1 MKATWMGTAAAVAMM
16 AAPAM
21 AQENLIGLDYFETTS
36 TRLLAPNQAQAQHA
50 LSMLDTPFGAPANQ
64 VTLNY
69 GLAETLMVG
78 GGLQTG
84 GENAFNLA
92 VPSYHVGMIYA
103 PDYARNGWTPALQLQ
118 YQGGFNQTL
127 MARGVF
133 SFDAPVVAIGN
144 GVTDRFNLSTN
155 VLAETPFRDGDGGEL
170 VFKYNVG
177 LSYPVWGAA
186 APDAPEGL
194 GPRALQRRP
203 ESMLRAALE
212 LKGDLGGAGSHYA
225 IPGVFLS
232 PSETTKLGLGVGL
245 RLAGNDKP
253 LYWQTQVQLSF

>member
-1 MKATWMGTAAAVAMM
+1 MWMGAAAVAWM

-36 TRLLAPNQAQAQHA
+36 TRLLAPNQAQAQYA
-50 LSMLDTPFGAPANQ
+50 LSMLDTPLGAPANQ

-69 GLAETLMVG
+69 GLTETLMVG

-84 GENAFNLA
+84 GENAFDLA
-92 VPSYHVGMIYA
+92 VPSYQVGMIYA
-103 PDYARNGWTPALQLQ
+103 PNYARNGWSPALQLQ

-155 VLAETPFRDGDGGEL
+155 VLAEAPFRDGGEL

-177 LSYPVWGAA
+177 LSYPIWGKS
-186 APDAPEGL
+186 APEAADGL
-194 GPRALQRRP
+194 SLQALRRRP
-203 ESMLRAALE
+203 EAKLRAALE
-212 LKGDLGGAGSHYA
+212 FKGDLAETGSHYA
-225 IPGVFLS
+225 IPGIFMS
-232 PSETTKLGLGVGL
+232 PSESVKWGLGMGL
-245 RLAGNDKP
+245 RLAGTDKP
-253 LYWQTQVQLSF
+253 LYLQTQVQLSF

>member
-1 MKATWMGTAAAVAMM
+1 MRATWMGTAVAVAMM

-36 TRLLAPNQAQAQHA
+36 TRLLAPNQAQAQYA
-50 LSMLDTPFGAPANQ
+50 LSMLDTPLGAPANQ

-69 GLAETLMVG
+69 GLTETLMVG

-92 VPSYHVGMIYA
+92 VPSYQVGMIYA
-103 PDYARNGWTPALQLQ
+103 PNYSRNGWTPALQLQ

-133 SFDAPVVAIGN
+133 SFDAPVTAFN
-144 GVTDRFNLSTN
+144 GVVDRFNLSTN
-155 VLAETPFRDGDGGEL
+155 VLAEAPFQDGGEL

-177 LSYPVWGAA
+177 LSYPLWGMS
-186 APDAPEGL
+186 APEAADGL
-194 GPRALQRRP
+194 QHGR
-203 ESMLRAALE
+203 ESKLRAALE
-212 LKGDLGGAGSHYA
+212 FKGDLAETGSHYA
-225 IPGVFLS
+225 IPGIFMS
-232 PSETTKLGLGVGL
+232 PSESVKWGLGMGL
-245 RLAGNDKP
+245 RLAGADKP
-253 LYWQTQVQLSF
+253 LYLQTQVQLSF

>member
-1 MKATWMGTAAAVAMM
+1 MKTTWMGTVAAVAMM

-36 TRLLAPNQAQAQHA
+36 TRLLAPNQAQAQYG
-50 LSMLDTPFGAPANQ
+50 LSMLDTPVGAPANQ

-69 GLAETLMVG
+69 GLTETLMVG

-84 GENAFNLA
+84 GENAFSLA
-92 VPSYHVGMIYA
+92 VPSYQVGMIYA
-103 PDYARNGWTPALQLQ
+103 PSYARNGWTPALQLQ

-155 VLAETPFRDGDGGEL
+155 VLAEAPFQDAGEL

-177 LSYPVWGAA
+177 LSYPLWGVATA
-186 APDAPEGL
+186 DAPEGMAL
-194 GPRALQRRP
+194 RELQRRP
-203 ESMLRAALE
+203 EAKLRAALE
-212 LKGDLGGAGSHYA
+212 FKGDLSETGSHYA
-225 IPGVFLS
+225 IPGVFMR
-232 PSETTKLGLGVGL
+232 PSESIQWGLGLGL
-245 RLAGNDKP
+245 RLAGTDKP
-253 LYWQTQVQLSF
+253 LYLQTQVQLSF